1 MIETTTT
8 IATIPAILALVNLA
22 KTFGVTGKWSALL
35 AVILGVAIQAAE
47 YGVTSTAQ
55 TPAGWYGAIATG
67 LVLGLSAAGL
77 YDVARTVAPSD
88 TAPLIIT
95 PLTQDPILDDG
106 YRQVDLDAPDAIGYL
121 DGLDGISTQPER
133 AAD

>member
-1 MIETTTT
+1 MIDLVTS
-8 IATIPAILALVNLA
+8 IATVPAILALVNLA

-35 AVILGVAIQAAE
+35 AVILGVAIQATE

-95 PLTQDPILDDG
+95 PLVQDPILDDG
-106 YRQVDLDAPDAIGYL
+106 QVDLDGPDAIGYL